1 VTGGGVPD
9 GDMPISLRPERGDV
23 PQLGDPAFDAL
34 LARALRPEEAVAS
47 LRPVVEGFA
56 ALYAAP
62 VYSGPAA
69 EASALTAFRGLAGQ
83 DGGRTSVAGTGL
95 GRAGGRPAGGRRAG
109 GHRAGGHRPRQ
120 HRTGWWVRSRLAGVR
135 LAVAAAAV
143 ALTAGS
149 AVAAYAG
156 DLPAPMQRLAHTV
169 MGAPPAAGG
178 TPRPDPG
185 SPAAP
190 PVPGNAAY
198 GLCRAYERAVAHGHP
213 GHNPVTSGRL
223 ARAAGGAGRV
233 AAYCA
238 QLVHPGNPAHSH
250 PAPPQHGKPSALPTH
265 HAKPTPAA
273 THHGRPSTLP
283 TPATTNHGN
292 HTS

>member
-9 GDMPISLRPERGDV
+9 GDMPISLRPDRGDV

-34 LARALRPEEAVAS
+34 LARALRPDEAVAS
-47 LRPVVEGFA
+47 LRPVVESFA

-69 EASALTAFRGLAGQ
+69 EASALSAFRGLTGQ
-83 DGGRTSVAGTGL
+83 DRGRTSVAGTGL
-95 GRAGGRPAGGRRAG
+95 VRAGGCRAG
-109 GHRAGGHRPRQ
+109 GHRAGGRRPGQ

-143 ALTAGS
+143 TLTAGG

-169 MGAPPAAGG
+169 MGAPPAARG

-185 SPAAP
+185 SPAVP

-213 GHNPVTSGRL
+213 GHNPVTFGRL
-223 ARAAGGAGRV
+223 ARAAGGADRV

-238 QLVHPGNPAHSH
+238 QLVHPGHPATGH
-250 PAPPQHGKPSALPTH
+250 PAPPQHGKPSALPPQ

-273 THHGRPSTLP
+273 THHGKPSALP
-283 TPATTNHGN
+283 TPAATHHGKP
-292 HTS
+292 TG

>member
-1 VTGGGVPD
+1 
-9 GDMPISLRPERGDV
+9 MPISLRPERGDV

-95 GRAGGRPAGGRRAG
+95 GRAGGHRAG
-109 GHRAGGHRPRQ
+109 GHRAGGHRTRQ
-120 HRTGWWVRSRLAGVR
+120 YRTGWWVRSRLAGVR

-238 QLVHPGNPAHSH
+238 ELVHPGNPAHGH

-273 THHGRPSTLP
+273 THHGRPSALP